1 MTGRPRMAMSSDFLD
16 AYARLPRAQQRG
28 VRSLISRFNADPT
41 ASGLNY
47 ERVRAARDPAMR
59 SLRIDQGYRAIVL
72 KPERGGVHMLL
83 WADKH
88 DEAYAWAARHECRI
102 HPETGALQVYAP
114 RTDLPAHGARGREGE
129 GGGPPGRRDGRNAGA
144 FGQPADTPGTPPGAP
159 RQPADIPA
167 APSATPGAPA
177 DVAGRPPATPGQ
189 RPGGPVSVP
198 TSGSPA
204 AMPGAP
210 TDGAAAP
217 DVPPPAFRALKD
229 RELARLGVPPAML
242 AEVRAV
248 RGEADLDAM
257 QARLP
262 VEAYEALFLYLAG
275 ETYERL
281 VLEREAPA
289 EPVDTEDFAK
299 ALERDESRARFVVV
313 EDEMEL
319 EAMLNAPLE
328 RWRVFLHPS
337 QRRSVERRWNGP
349 VRVLGGAGTGK
360 TVVAMHRA
368 RRLARN
374 AGGAP
379 EPTGRILFT
388 TFTRNL
394 AADIEHNLRA
404 ICTPEE
410 MERIEVTNLDRWV
423 ARFLRRR
430 RYQFR
435 IVYDRRR
442 DAGEAWRRA
451 LDLKPPDLDLPDAFY
466 DDEWEQ
472 VVQANGVTARDEY
485 LRVPR
490 TGRGVRLSRGARARV
505 WPVFEEYRVQLAER
519 GLKEV
524 DDACRDA
531 AALLTAERE
540 RERGRDQEREQ
551 EQGQSRR
558 QGAQD
563 YAAVVVDEA
572 QDMGAPAWR
581 LIRAIAPEG
590 PDDLFIT
597 GDGHQR
603 IYGRS
608 RVVLGRCG
616 IDVRGRARKLRLNYR
631 TTEQTRRWAAR
642 LLAGRAIDDLDGGA
656 DDGRDVRSLTE
667 GPAPILKRF
676 ASRKEQARHI
686 AGYLEGL
693 RDGGEPLR
701 GVCIV
706 ARTRRE
712 RDTIAAELAEE
723 GLRSVTLE
731 AGAIDDADAE
741 DVRLATMH
749 RVKGLEFDRVVIA
762 SMNDGLVP
770 LPAALEERGDA
781 VERESA
787 ETGERALVHVAAT
800 RAKRVV
806 LVLGFG
812 APSRLLSSGSAA

>member
-1 MTGRPRMAMSSDFLD
+1 MNGRHGMAMSSDFLE
-16 AYARLPRAQQRG
+16 AYARLPRAQQKG
-28 VRSLISRFNADPT
+28 VRSLIARFNTDPT

-47 ERVRAARDPAMR
+47 ERIHTARDPAMR
-59 SLRIDQGYRAIVL
+59 SLRIDRGYRAIVL
-72 KPERGGVHMLL
+72 KPERSDVHMLL

-102 HPETGALQVYAP
+102 NPETGALQVYAP
-114 RTDLPAHGARGREGE
+114 MTDLPGGAPERGRETAA
-129 GGGPPGRRDGRNAGA
+129 GGPSGREDGRNAGA
-144 FGQPADTPGTPPGAP
+144 AGPRIGPDEQPSEHPGETG
-159 RQPADIPA
+159 RQPGRTEGRPNEV
-167 APSATPGAPA
+167 PGRSAET
-177 DVAGRPPATPGQ
+177 GRPPAGMSGEPADTH
-189 RPGGPVSVP
+189 
-198 TSGSPA
+198 GSPA
-204 AMPGAP
+204 EATTAS
-210 TDGAAAP
+210 D
-217 DVPPPAFRALKD
+217 DPPPAFRALKD

-242 AEVRAV
+242 AEVRTV
-248 RGEADLDAM
+248 RGEEALDAM

-275 ETYERL
+275 ETYEQL

-289 EPVDTEDFAK
+289 EPVDTGDFAK

-337 QRRSVERRWNGP
+337 QRRLVERRWNGP

-368 RRLARN
+368 RRLARD
-374 AGGAP
+374 P
-379 EPTGRILFT
+379 QPGRILFT

-394 AADIEHNLRA
+394 AADIENNLRA

-410 MERIEVTNLDRWV
+410 MARIEVTNLDRWV

-430 RYQFR
+430 RYRFR
-435 IVYDRRR
+435 IVYDRGR
-442 DAGEAWRRA
+442 DAGEAWQRA
-451 LDLKPPDLDLPDAFY
+451 LDLKPPGPDFPDAFY
-466 DDEWEQ
+466 GDEWEQ
-472 VVQANGVTARDEY
+472 VVQANGVTTADEY

-490 TGRGVRLSRGARARV
+490 TGRGVRLGRAARARV
-505 WPVFEEYRVQLAER
+505 WPVFEEYRAQLAER

-524 DDACRDA
+524 DDAFRDA
-531 AALLTAERE
+531 AALLRE
-540 RERGRDQEREQ
+540 DRG
-551 EQGQSRR
+551 
-558 QGAQD
+558 ALD
-563 YAAVVVDEA
+563 YAAVIVDEA
-572 QDMGAPAWR
+572 QDMGAQSWR
-581 LIRAIAPEG
+581 LIRAIVPEG

-603 IYGRS
+603 IYGRN

-656 DDGRDVRSLTE
+656 DDGRGIRSLTR
-667 GPAPILKRF
+667 GPAPI
-676 ASRKEQARHI
+676 RKHFETREEQARYI
-686 AGYLEGL
+686 SGYLEGL

-712 RDTIAAELAEE
+712 RDAVAAGLEEE
-723 GLRSVTLE
+723 GLKSVTLE
-731 AGAIDDADAE
+731 AGAIDDGEAE
-741 DVRLATMH
+741 EVRLATMH

-762 SMNDGLVP
+762 SMNDGLAP
-770 LPAALEERGDA
+770 LPAALEERCDA

-800 RAKRVV
+800 RAKREV
-806 LVLGFG
+806 LVLSFG
-812 APSRLLSSGSAA
+812 RPSRFLTELEACA

>member
-1 MTGRPRMAMSSDFLD
+1 MNGRHGMAMSSDFLE
-16 AYARLPRAQQRG
+16 AYARLPRAQQKG
-28 VRSLISRFNADPT
+28 VRSLIARFNTDPT

-47 ERVRAARDPAMR
+47 ERIHTARDPAMR
-59 SLRIDQGYRAIVL
+59 SLRIDRGYRAIVL
-72 KPERGGVHMLL
+72 KPERSDVHMLL

-102 HPETGALQVYAP
+102 NPETGALQVYAP
-114 RTDLPAHGARGREGE
+114 MTDFPGEAPERGRETAA
-129 GGGPPGRRDGRNAGA
+129 GGPSGREDGRNAGA
-144 FGQPADTPGTPPGAP
+144 AGPRIGPDEQASEHPGRAEGRPHEVPG
-159 RQPADIPA
+159 R
-167 APSATPGAPA
+167 SAET
-177 DVAGRPPATPGQ
+177 GRPPAG
-189 RPGGPVSVP
+189 
-198 TSGSPA
+198 TSGEPADTHGSPA
-204 AMPGAP
+204 EA
-210 TDGAAAP
+210 TAAS
-217 DVPPPAFRALKD
+217 DEPPPAFRTLKD

-242 AEVRAV
+242 AEVRMV
-248 RGEADLDAM
+248 RGEEALDAM

-275 ETYERL
+275 ETYEQL

-289 EPVDTEDFAK
+289 EPVDTGDFAK

-337 QRRSVERRWNGP
+337 QRRLVERRWNGP

-368 RRLARN
+368 RRLARD
-374 AGGAP
+374 P
-379 EPTGRILFT
+379 QPGRILFT

-394 AADIEHNLRA
+394 AADIENNLRA

-410 MERIEVTNLDRWV
+410 MARIEVTNLDRWV
-423 ARFLRRR
+423 AHFLRRR
-430 RYQFR
+430 RYRFR
-435 IVYDRRR
+435 IVYDRGR
-442 DAGEAWRRA
+442 DAGEAWQRA
-451 LDLKPPDLDLPDAFY
+451 LDLKPPGLDFPDAFY
-466 DDEWEQ
+466 GDEWEQ
-472 VVQANGVTARDEY
+472 VVQANGVTTADEY

-490 TGRGVRLSRGARARV
+490 TGRGVRLSRAARARV
-505 WPVFEEYRVQLAER
+505 WPVFEEYRAQLAER

-524 DDACRDA
+524 DDAFRDA
-531 AALLTAERE
+531 AALLRE
-540 RERGRDQEREQ
+540 DRG
-551 EQGQSRR
+551 
-558 QGAQD
+558 ALD
-563 YAAVVVDEA
+563 YAAVIVDEA
-572 QDMGAPAWR
+572 QDMGAQSWR
-581 LIRAIAPEG
+581 LIRAIVPQG

-603 IYGRS
+603 IYGRN

-656 DDGRDVRSLTE
+656 DDGRGIRSLTR
-667 GPAPILKRF
+667 GPAPI
-676 ASRKEQARHI
+676 RKHFETREEQARYI
-686 AGYLEGL
+686 SGYLEGL

-712 RDTIAAELAEE
+712 RDAVAAGLEEE
-723 GLRSVTLE
+723 GLKSVTLE
-731 AGAIDDADAE
+731 AGAIDDGEAE
-741 DVRLATMH
+741 EVRLATMH

-762 SMNDGLVP
+762 SMNDGLAP
-770 LPAALEERGDA
+770 LPAALEERCDA

-800 RAKRVV
+800 RAKREV
-806 LVLGFG
+806 LVLSFG
-812 APSRLLSSGSAA
+812 RPSRLLTGPEACA

>member
-1 MTGRPRMAMSSDFLD
+1 METHGACRRGPMAGRPGMAMSSDFLE
-16 AYARLPRAQQRG
+16 AYARLPRAQQKG
-28 VRSLISRFNADPT
+28 VRSLIVKFNADPS

-47 ERVRAARDPAMR
+47 ERIHAARDPAMR
-59 SLRIDQGYRAIVL
+59 SLRIDRNYRAIML
-72 KPERGGVHMLL
+72 KPERGDVHMLL

-102 HPETGALQVYAP
+102 NPETGALQVYAP
-114 RTDLPAHGARGREGE
+114 RTDLPA
-129 GGGPPGRRDGRNAGA
+129 
-144 FGQPADTPGTPPGAP
+144 F
-159 RQPADIPA
+159 
-167 APSATPGAPA
+167 
-177 DVAGRPPATPGQ
+177 
-189 RPGGPVSVP
+189 
-198 TSGSPA
+198 
-204 AMPGAP
+204 
-210 TDGAAAP
+210 

-229 RELARLGVPPAML
+229 RELARLGVPPAMV

-248 RGEADLDAM
+248 RGEAELDAM

-262 VEAYEALFLYLAG
+262 VEAYEALFLHLAG

-289 EPVDTEDFAK
+289 EPVDTGDFAK

-313 EDEMEL
+313 DDEMEL

-337 QRRSVERRWNGP
+337 QRRLVERRWNGP

-374 AGGAP
+374 LLAPRAAPGASDAPGAAEIQDAPDTPAAPEARSPGSAP
-379 EPTGRILFT
+379 EPAGRILFT

-423 ARFLRRR
+423 VRFLRRR
-430 RYQFR
+430 RYRFR
-435 IVYDRRR
+435 IVYDRGR
-442 DAGEAWRRA
+442 DAGEAWQRA
-451 LDLKPPDLDLPDAFY
+451 LDLKPPDLDFPDAFY

-472 VVQANGVTARDEY
+472 VVQANGVTTRDEY

-490 TGRGVRLSRGARARV
+490 TGRGIRLGRAARARV

-531 AALLTAERE
+531 AALIAAERE
-540 RERGRDQEREQ
+540 RERDRERD
-551 EQGQSRR
+551 QGQSRS
-558 QGAQD
+558 QGALD
-563 YAAVVVDEA
+563 YASVIVDEA
-572 QDMGAPAWR
+572 QDMGAQSWR
-581 LIRAIAPEG
+581 LIRAIVPEG

-603 IYGRS
+603 IYGRN

-667 GPAPILKRF
+667 GPAPILEHF
-676 ASRKEQARHI
+676 ASREEQIRYI
-686 AGYLEGL
+686 SGYLEGL

-712 RDTIAAELAEE
+712 RDAVAAELAEA
-723 GLRSVTLE
+723 GLKSVTLE
-731 AGAIDDADAE
+731 AGAIDDGEAE

-762 SMNDGLVP
+762 GMNDGLVP
-770 LPAALEERGDA
+770 LPAALEARGDA
-781 VERESA
+781 AERESA
-787 ETGERALVHVAAT
+787 ETEERALVHVAAT
-800 RAKRVV
+800 RAKREL

-812 APSRLLSSGSAA
+812 RPSRFLARG